1 MFSPSITHTFYFH
14 STLICSLF
22 FFYKG
27 CHGFF
32 LTHEPKSHCNGY
44 FITSSLLLSLASTLL
59 LPLLPTVFT
68 YTRDNCTISLD
79 SPLGIGSLIQSPSGE
94 FAFGFYP
101 LESNESVNQFLLAV
115 CFNKTKDQTI
125 VWSANGNEP
134 APPGSVLKMNSN
146 SELVFNDQQ
155 GNELWKASSNGSKSS
170 CAAIQD
176 NGNLV
181 ILDENYNSVWESF
194 KGPTDS
200 IFPGQILYKNA
211 TLRSHQSPTNYSKG
225 HFQLSL
231 QLDGNVVLYSLS
243 LPSEIIEKPYFTTMT
258 INWDPQLIFTEDGY
272 MYIRDTKSKSIFYL
286 AMGNPGSNK
295 TFYYMSRIDYD
306 GVFRL

>member
-1 MFSPSITHTFYFH
+1 M
-14 STLICSLF
+14 
-22 FFYKG
+22 
-27 CHGFF
+27 
-32 LTHEPKSHCNGY
+32 
-44 FITSSLLLSLASTLL
+44 
-59 LPLLPTVFT
+59 
-68 YTRDNCTISLD
+68 
-79 SPLGIGSLIQSPSGE
+79 GIGSLIQSPSGE

-115 CFNKTKDQTI
+115 WFNKTKDQTI

-146 SELVFNDQQ
+146 SELVLNDQQ

-225 HFQLSL
+225 HFKLSL